1 MKFYGP
7 SIDDDAVPQCLWQLS
22 QFTQAL
28 FNILLVPSH
37 PGSPIPTTAQLKYA
51 NAQLMHGTRHS
62 IDAPSAHDF
71 IGYTSILYILILNPK
86 MRSAMRDLNG
96 NVRFHAHLLASE
108 TQK

>member
-1 MKFYGP
+1 
-7 SIDDDAVPQCLWQLS
+7 
-22 QFTQAL
+22 
-28 FNILLVPSH
+28 
-37 PGSPIPTTAQLKYA
+37 
-51 NAQLMHGTRHS
+51 MHGTRHS